1 MSKIVDLTA
10 YREKRRKEEEAL
22 MAAQQRA
29 EYDRAVRQS
38 RQLKPSPSWGIFV
51 TTYQLLIKPKPQK
64 EDQ

>member
-10 YREKRRKEEEAL
+10 YREKRRQEEEAL
-22 MAAQQRA
+22 LRSHQRA

-38 RQLKPSPSWGIFV
+38 QQFKPSPSWGIFV
-51 TTYQLLIKPKPQK
+51 TTYQLLIKPRK